1 MATLRIAAPDVL
13 GALCT
18 QTLVTLQNFGP
29 TDVANVAWAF
39 QVLSYRDE
47 DFFRGLRE
55 ASLAQIR
62 NFNAQDVANTAWV
75 LASQKCREQRL
86 LHALGHCCVE
96 QTEFR
101 PLHLAAVAWT
111 YGTLKFS
118 DATFLADISAKSLP
132 LILRGDFDAHS
143 IASIAWA
150 FATLVYHEVHV
161 FEAIGAV
168 GRQGWRPQ
176 DLANVAWAFAVVAV
190 PVPMAE
196 VAVESLRK
204 LPDFRQEEVEMLLW
218 ALAPSQ
224 LDMAMEILKATDR
237 LGLLRPL
244 GLSPILA
251 EAERRGEPG
260 LGMDLLLTLKACA
273 YFRSYSQGLAVR
285 RGFKS
290 QLDGKAE
297 TYLQEASA
305 SSVTKSK
312 PILALEYVLQHAVQG
327 SPEEVLKSLENFA
340 LKVLRPQ
347 RQWFKIA
354 AGDKATVVERALQ
367 CAPDG
372 ACLELGTYV
381 GYTAIRCALRRP
393 TSKVV
398 SIEVD
403 PEHAVLSQCLA
414 IHAGVD
420 HQVRVW
426 TGQSGDVL
434 RSLRDRYGE
443 SDAEFPRFAMVF
455 MDQCGSRFWS
465 DLEVLIKQELL
476 MPGAI
481 LLADNVLKPGAPLF
495 LWQLFHG
502 LGRDVFTSHLIS
514 LEEFAMPGVEDCM
527 LMARYHPSTSQP
539 GKMAMPPEVQALEF
553 EASCIRTRAAEPG
566 GVPFEEWSAH
576 GERMKRALEDL
587 NIRIGEDLSSA
598 DCAKAG
604 REKSK

>member
-1 MATLRIAAPDVL
+1 M
-13 GALCT
+13 
-18 QTLVTLQNFGP
+18 TLQNFGP

-75 LASQKCREQRL
+75 STSQKCREQRL
-86 LHALGHCCVE
+86 LHALGHRCVE

-101 PLHLAAVAWT
+101 PLHLAALAWT

-132 LILRGDFDAHS
+132 LLRGRGDFDAHS

-367 CAPDG
+367 LYSD
-372 ACLELGTYV
+372 
-381 GYTAIRCALRRP
+381 
-393 TSKVV
+393 
-398 SIEVD
+398 
-403 PEHAVLSQCLA
+403 
-414 IHAGVD
+414 
-420 HQVRVW
+420 
-426 TGQSGDVL
+426 
-434 RSLRDRYGE
+434 SLR
-443 SDAEFPRFAMVF
+443 A
-455 MDQCGSRFWS
+455 
-465 DLEVLIKQELL
+465 
-476 MPGAI
+476 
-481 LLADNVLKPGAPLF
+481 
-495 LWQLFHG
+495 
-502 LGRDVFTSHLIS
+502 
-514 LEEFAMPGVEDCM
+514 
-527 LMARYHPSTSQP
+527 PSTYIQ
-539 GKMAMPPEVQALEF
+539 
-553 EASCIRTRAAEPG
+553 G
-566 GVPFEEWSAH
+566 GVYRGGPGTRSAVTMF
-576 GERMKRALEDL
+576 G
-587 NIRIGEDLSSA
+587 NP
-598 DCAKAG
+598 CG
-604 REKSK
+604 R

>member
-1 MATLRIAAPDVL
+1 M
-13 GALCT
+13 
-18 QTLVTLQNFGP
+18 TLQNFGP
-29 TDVANVAWAF
+29 TDVVNVAWAF

-86 LHALGHCCVE
+86 LHALGHRCVE

-101 PLHLAAVAWT
+101 PLHLAALAWT

-132 LILRGDFDAHS
+132 LLRGRGDFDAHS
-143 IASIAWA
+143 IASIAWG

-367 CAPDG
+367 CAPDR

-414 IHAGVD
+414 IHVGVD

-434 RSLRDRYGE
+434 RSLRDRYGV

-455 MDQCGSRFWS
+455 YGPMRF
-465 DLEVLIKQELL
+465 Q
-476 MPGAI
+476 I
-481 LLADNVLKPGAPLF
+481 LVRP
-495 LWQLFHG
+495 
-502 LGRDVFTSHLIS
+502 
-514 LEEFAMPGVEDCM
+514 
-527 LMARYHPSTSQP
+527 
-539 GKMAMPPEVQALEF
+539 
-553 EASCIRTRAAEPG
+553 
-566 GVPFEEWSAH
+566 
-576 GERMKRALEDL
+576 
-587 NIRIGEDLSSA
+587 
-598 DCAKAG
+598 
-604 REKSK
+604 